1 MSGFEE
7 ELEVSF
13 FTLLALLETMQSSS
27 VFLLS
32 TWKMN
37 ALGEKLVFLHV
48 MKVVKQ
54 SKQKNSSH
62 SSLSQFPISSGQ
74 MG

>member
-37 ALGEKLVFLHV
+37 ALGEKHVF
-48 MKVVKQ
+48 
-54 SKQKNSSH
+54 
-62 SSLSQFPISSGQ
+62 
-74 MG
+74 